1 MDAGGVR
8 PYIATAMDPVSF
20 VKMHGL
26 GNDFVIIDARE
37 RAAPLPPCAIRT
49 IADRRIGVG
58 CDQLIRLEPSIT
70 GDAFM
75 RIWNP
80 DGSEAE
86 ACGNGT
92 RCVARLLMEETG
104 RDDAGIETQS
114 GLLKARRRGAETF
127 DVDMGRPRFD
137 WRDIP
142 LARPSD
148 TLQVDL
154 GDAAPSLATCVS
166 IGNPHAVLFVEDCDA
181 VDLATTGP
189 LLESHSLFP
198 RRANIS
204 LATVETESR
213 VRARVWE
220 RGAGA
225 TLACGSAACAIA
237 VAGHRRG
244 LTLRHVTVTLP
255 GGDLDLDWRENGHI
269 HMAGPARLVCRGTL
283 MPEITV

>member
-37 RAAPLPPCAIRT
+37 RAAPLPSCAIRT
-49 IADRRIGVG
+49 IADRRVGVG

-104 RDDAGIETQS
+104 RDDVGIETRS
-114 GLLKARRRGAETF
+114 GLLKARRCGVEMF
-127 DVDMGRPRFD
+127 DVDMGCPRFG

-142 LARPSD
+142 LARPTD

-154 GDAAPSLATCVS
+154 GDAAPSPATCVS
-166 IGNPHAVLFVEDCDA
+166 IGNPHAVIFVEDCDA

-189 LLESHSLFP
+189 LLERHSLFP

-204 LATVETESR
+204 FVTVETESQ

-237 VAGHRRG
+237 VSGHRRG
-244 LTLRHVTVTLP
+244 LTLRHVTVVLP

-283 MPEITV
+283 MPEIAA

>member
-1 MDAGGVR
+1 MDARGVG

-20 VKMHGL
+20 IKMHGL

-37 RAAPLPPCAIRT
+37 RATPLLPCAIRT
-49 IADRRIGVG
+49 IADRRLGVG
-58 CDQLIRLEPSIT
+58 CDQIIRLEPSVS

-92 RCVARLLMEETG
+92 RCVARLLMEESG
-104 RDDAGIETQS
+104 RDDAGIETES
-114 GLLKARRRGAETF
+114 GLLQAHRRGAAMF
-127 DVDMGRPRFD
+127 DVDMGEPRLD
-137 WRDIP
+137 WQDVP

-148 TLQVDL
+148 TLRVDL
-154 GDAAPSLATCVS
+154 GDAAPSLATCVG
-166 IGNPHAVLFVEDCDA
+166 IGNPHAVLFVDDCDA
-181 VDLATTGP
+181 VDLRATGP
-189 LLESHSLFP
+189 LLEGHSIFP

-204 LATVETESR
+204 FATVETESR

-225 TLACGSAACAIA
+225 TRACGSAACAIA
-237 VAGHRRG
+237 VAGHRRS
-244 LTLRHVTVTLP
+244 LTLRHVTVALP
-255 GGDLDLDWRENGHI
+255 GGDLDLDWRGTGHI
-269 HMAGPARLVCRGTL
+269 HMTGPASLVCRGTL
-283 MPEITV
+283 MPEITA

>member
-1 MDAGGVR
+1 MDARSVQ

-26 GNDFVIIDARE
+26 GNDFVIIDARD

-49 IADRRIGVG
+49 IADRRVGVG
-58 CDQLIRLEPSIT
+58 CDQLIRLEPSLT

-114 GLLKARRRGAETF
+114 GLLKARRREDEMF
-127 DVDMGRPRFD
+127 DVDMGQPRLD
-137 WRDIP
+137 WQEIP

-148 TLQVDL
+148 TLRVDL
-154 GDAAPSLATCVS
+154 GDAAPSPATCVS
-166 IGNPHAVLFVEDCDA
+166 MGNPHAVLFVEDCDA
-181 VDLATTGP
+181 VDLGTTGP
-189 LLESHSLFP
+189 LLERHTLFP

-204 LATVETESR
+204 FVTVETESR

-225 TLACGSAACAIA
+225 TRACGSAACAIA
-237 VAGHRRG
+237 VAGHRRA
-244 LTLRHVTVTLP
+244 LTLRHVNVALP
-255 GGDLDLDWRENGHI
+255 GGDLDLDWRENGHV
-269 HMAGPARLVCRGTL
+269 HMTGPASLVCRGTL
-283 MPEITV
+283 MPEIMA

>member
-1 MDAGGVR
+1 MDARSVQ

-26 GNDFVIIDARE
+26 GNDFVIVDARE
-37 RAAPLPPCAIRT
+37 RAAPLPARTIRT
-49 IADRRIGVG
+49 IADRRFGVG
-58 CDQLIRLEPSIT
+58 CDQLIRLEPSLK

-104 RDDAGIETQS
+104 RDDAGIETQF
-114 GLLKARRRGAETF
+114 GLLKARRRGDEMF
-127 DVDMGRPRFD
+127 DVDMGEPRLG
-137 WRDIP
+137 WQDIP
-142 LARPSD
+142 LATPSD

-154 GDAAPSLATCVS
+154 GDVAPSAATCVS
-166 IGNPHAVLFVEDCDA
+166 MGNPHAVLFVEDCDA
-181 VDLATTGP
+181 VDLPTTGP
-189 LLESHSLFP
+189 LLEGHSLFP

-204 LATVETESR
+204 FATVETESK

-225 TLACGSAACAIA
+225 TFACGSAACAIA

-244 LTLRHVTVTLP
+244 LTQRHVTVALP
-255 GGDLDLDWRENGHI
+255 GGELDLDWHENGHV
-269 HMAGPARLVCRGTL
+269 HLAGPASLVCRGTL
-283 MPEITV
+283 MPEIMA

>member
-1 MDAGGVR
+1 MDARNVQ

-26 GNDFVIIDARE
+26 GNDFVIVDARE
-37 RAAPLPPCAIRT
+37 RAAPLPACAIRT
-49 IADRRIGVG
+49 IADRRVGVG
-58 CDQLIRLEPSIT
+58 CDQLIRLEPSRT

-104 RDDAGIETQS
+104 RDDASIEIQS
-114 GLLKARRRGAETF
+114 GLLKARRHGIEMF
-127 DVDMGRPRFD
+127 DVDMGEPRLG
-137 WRDIP
+137 WQDIP
-142 LARPSD
+142 LATLSD

-154 GDAAPSLATCVS
+154 GDVAPSPATCVNM
-166 IGNPHAVLFVEDCDA
+166 GNPHAVLFVEDCDA
-181 VDLATTGP
+181 VDLGTTGP
-189 LLESHSLFP
+189 LLEGHSLFP

-204 LATVETESR
+204 FVTVETESR

-225 TLACGSAACAIA
+225 TRACGSAACAIA
-237 VAGHRRG
+237 VAGHRRA
-244 LTLRHVTVTLP
+244 LTLRHVSVALP
-255 GGDLDLDWRENGHI
+255 GGALDLDWRENGHV
-269 HMAGPARLVCRGTL
+269 HMTGPASLVCRGTL
-283 MPEITV
+283 MPEIMA

>member
-8 PYIATAMDPVSF
+8 AYIATAMDPVSF

-37 RAAPLPPCAIRT
+37 RAAPLPSCAIRT
-49 IADRRIGVG
+49 IADRRVGVG
-58 CDQLIRLEPSIT
+58 CDQLIRLEPSVT
-70 GDAFM
+70 GEAFM

-104 RDDAGIETQS
+104 RDDAGIETRS
-114 GLLKARRRGAETF
+114 GLLTARRRGPEMF
-127 DVDMGRPRFD
+127 DVDMGRPRFG

-154 GDAAPSLATCVS
+154 GDAAPSPATCIN
-166 IGNPHAVLFVEDCDA
+166 IGNPHAILFVEDCDA
-181 VDLATTGP
+181 VDLATTGS
-189 LLESHSLFP
+189 LLERHTLFP
-198 RRANIS
+198 QRANIS
-204 LATVETESR
+204 FATVETESR

-225 TLACGSAACAIA
+225 TLACGSAACAVA

-244 LTLRHVTVTLP
+244 LTLRHVTVALP
-255 GGDLDLDWRENGHI
+255 GGDLDLDWHEDGHI
-269 HMAGPARLVCRGTL
+269 HMTGPASLVCRGTL
-283 MPEITV
+283 MPEIAA

>member
-1 MDAGGVR
+1 MDADGVR

-37 RAAPLPPCAIRT
+37 RAAPLPTCLVRR
-49 IADRRIGVG
+49 IADRRVGVG

-92 RCVARLLMEETG
+92 RCVARLLMEESG
-104 RDDAGIETQS
+104 RDDADIETRS
-114 GLLKARRRGAETF
+114 GLLKARRRGLEMF
-127 DVDMGRPRFD
+127 DVDMGRPRFG
-137 WRDIP
+137 WRDVP
-142 LARPSD
+142 LASPSD

-154 GDAAPSLATCVS
+154 GDAAASPATCVS
-166 IGNPHAVLFVEDCDA
+166 IGNPHAVLFVEDCNA
-181 VDLATTGP
+181 VDLAATGP
-189 LLESHSLFP
+189 LLERHSLFP
-198 RRANIS
+198 HRANIS
-204 LATVETESR
+204 FATVETNSR

-244 LTLRHVTVTLP
+244 LTQRHVTVVLP
-255 GGDLDLDWRENGHI
+255 GGDLDLDWRENGHV
-269 HMAGPARLVCRGTL
+269 HLAGPARLVCRGTL
-283 MPEITV
+283 MSEITA